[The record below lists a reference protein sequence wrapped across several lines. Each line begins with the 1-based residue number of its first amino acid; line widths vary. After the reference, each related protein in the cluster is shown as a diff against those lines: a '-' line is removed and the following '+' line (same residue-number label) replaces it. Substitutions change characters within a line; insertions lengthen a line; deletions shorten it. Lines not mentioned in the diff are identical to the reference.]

1 LYRAKPHFPIGAR
14 DTVTVSTNDPTNS
27 LNQVANSEETPIR
40 HLDRHN
46 LRFSLTTRHVPPE
59 AMVGIVQPVHKPEV
73 GQLVV
78 AEVLKLGK
86 NESLEDRTGLSGR
99 IFVGDRIVGAF
110 GNRYATHQFEGY
122 IPSRPSSHCDLL
134 SVGGVCGKVAS
145 RHNAVRP
152 PTRLRVLGLVS
163 DEHGQILN
171 TSRFGF
177 TPISDETP
185 AVRDSTS
192 EVIVVVGSSMDSGKT
207 TVAGM
212 LVRSLSRAGFRVAA
226 TKLTGTAASKDC
238 RFYQSCGADPV
249 LDFIDAGYPS
259 TYLLDPHQIAH
270 LQQVILSRLQA
281 TRPDYIVIE
290 IADGIFQREPRLLLT
305 DPTFRA
311 QIDHVI
317 FTAGDSLATES
328 GVRHLVQYGLPLRAV
343 SGLLTRS
350 PLGMREAEEVT
361 GVPCLSVERI
371 EDGAAFTLLGATR
384 RLRGRALSHAPS
396 TPLVDDATSGSR
408 TQTDA
413 AVLTTG

>member
-1 LYRAKPHFPIGAR
+1 M
-14 DTVTVSTNDPTNS
+14 TVSTNA
-27 LNQVANSEETPIR
+27 LNPVTTSQAASMQ
-40 HLDRHN
+40 HLDHHN

-59 AMVGIVQPVHKPEV
+59 AMVGIVPPDQKPQI

-86 NESLEDRTGLSGR
+86 NETLEDRTGLSGR

-122 IPSRPSSHCDLL
+122 IPSRPASRCDLL
-134 SVGGVCGKVAS
+134 SVGGVCGKVTS

-163 DEHGQILN
+163 DEHGQVLT
-171 TSRFGF
+171 TSMFGLA
-177 TPISDETP
+177 PISDEAP
-185 AVRDSTS
+185 VVRDSTS

-259 TYLLDPHQIAH
+259 TYLLDPHQITH
-270 LQQVILSRLQA
+270 LQQVILSRLRS

-290 IADGIFQREPRLLLT
+290 IADGIFQRETRLLLT
-305 DPTFRA
+305 DPAFRA
-311 QIDHVI
+311 QIDHMI
-317 FTAGDSLATES
+317 FTAADSLATES
-328 GVRHLVQYGLPLRAV
+328 GVRHLTQYGLPLRAV

-350 PLGMREAEEVT
+350 PLGMREAEEAT
-361 GVPCLSVERI
+361 GVPSLPIERI
-371 EDGAAFTLLGATR
+371 EAGAAFTLLGTTR
-384 RLRGRALSHAPS
+384 KLRSRPLHHDRSGPSAPE
-396 TPLVDDATSGSR
+396 TARNGKAR
-408 TQTDA
+408 TDA
-413 AVLTTG
+413 AVLTAR